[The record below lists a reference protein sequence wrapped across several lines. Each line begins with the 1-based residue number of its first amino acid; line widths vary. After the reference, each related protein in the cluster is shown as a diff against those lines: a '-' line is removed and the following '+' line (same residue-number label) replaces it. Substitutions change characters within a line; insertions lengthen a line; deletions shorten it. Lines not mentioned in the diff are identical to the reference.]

1 MWLSSTRSRRRS
13 YQSAAEMA
21 WLICWVGA
29 PFLAACILPQAGVA
43 RRGGGPRF
51 APTTRHAGAPVPG
64 DQRLRLSA
72 LAACLLPG
80 RRPPARV
87 AAVLR
92 APLPDGR
99 AEQLVL
105 PAAQQGRVPR
115 LARAGGGEGGEPS
128 QGAPPNGRRV
138 PLRREGQ
145 PLPDSPQAAQGAV
158 AAARPPPAPPAAA
171 GPHAG
176 AGAVPAPAA
185 VPRQSAEARAIP
197 ARPGPP
203 APGRRPA
210 RH

>member
-1 MWLSSTRSRRRS
+1 MPMRSGARQRPAPSSRAMTLRHRYDDVGLPCRNTIGSPTPTSTQAMWLSSTRSRRRS

-51 APTTRHAGAPVPG
+51 APTTRHARAPVPG

-105 PAAQQGRVPR
+105 
-115 LARAGGGEGGEPS
+115 
-128 QGAPPNGRRV
+128 
-138 PLRREGQ
+138 
-145 PLPDSPQAAQGAV
+145 
-158 AAARPPPAPPAAA
+158 
-171 GPHAG
+171 
-176 AGAVPAPAA
+176 
-185 VPRQSAEARAIP
+185 
-197 ARPGPP
+197 
-203 APGRRPA
+203 
-210 RH
+210 

>member
-29 PFLAACILPQAGVA
+29 PFLAACILQQAGIA

-64 DQRLRLSA
+64 DQRLRLTA
-72 LAACLLPG
+72 QAACLLPG
-80 RRPPARV
+80 RRPLALV

-105 PAAQQGRVPR
+105 PAAQQARGPR
-115 LARAGGGEGGEPS
+115 LARAGGRGKGGN
-128 QGAPPNGRRV
+128 PPRV
-138 PLRREGQ
+138 PRW
-145 PLPDSPQAAQGAV
+145 A
-158 AAARPPPAPPAAA
+158 
-171 GPHAG
+171 
-176 AGAVPAPAA
+176 
-185 VPRQSAEARAIP
+185 
-197 ARPGPP
+197 
-203 APGRRPA
+203 
-210 RH
+210 